1 MTSLSRRD
9 FMKSAALGAAALM
22 LPSAARP
29 ARAAEGKKPNILFI
43 VADDLGYGDLGCY
56 GQKNIKT
63 PNLDRMAAEGV
74 RFTDCYSGATVC
86 APSRCT
92 LMTALDNGH
101 SYIRGNANQSLRPQ
115 DLTITEVLKQAGYA
129 TGVIGKWGLGEDGT
143 DGIPNKKG
151 VDYFFGYLNQKHAH
165 NYYPEYLYRN
175 TEKVKLDNVEAEK
188 NVSKVRKTWSHD
200 LMAQES
206 LQYIERHKDA
216 PFCLFLTWTL
226 PHANNEGSR
235 ATGDGEEIPSHGIY
249 ENAPWP
255 SPEKGRAAMITRMDK
270 DIGDIFAL
278 LKKLGLDENTIVI
291 FTSDNGPHK
300 EGGKGSDPEFHNSNG
315 PLRGIKRDLTEGGI
329 RVPMIVR
336 WPGKIQPGRV
346 SDQIWGFVDFAPTA
360 AELGGTTFPGEIQGI
375 SMLPAIL
382 GQPQAKQHEYM
393 YWEFY
398 EKGFKQ
404 AARVQNCKAIRSG
417 VDGPVELY
425 DLSRDIGEA
434 TNVAAQ
440 HPEIVAKMEAIF
452 KTARV
457 DNEHWKIPT
466 AQANGGKKKKGARA
480 KAGKAGRNKKQAAA
494 Q

>member
-1 MTSLSRRD
+1 MTTLSRRD
-9 FMKSAALGAAALM
+9 FMKSAALGAAAN
-22 LPSAARP
+22 
-29 ARAAEGKKPNILFI
+29 KKPNILFI

-101 SYIRGNANQSLRPQ
+101 AYIRGNANQSLRPQ

-175 TEKVKLDNVEAEK
+175 TEKIKLDNVESEE

-206 LQYIERHKDA
+206 LGFIEKHKDE
-216 PFCLFLTWTL
+216 PFALFLTWTL
-226 PHANNEGSR
+226 PHANNEGGR
-235 ATGDGEEIPSHGIY
+235 ATGNGMEVPSLGEY
-249 ENAPWP
+249 ANAPWP
-255 SPEKGRAAMITRMDK
+255 APEKGRAAMITRMDK

-278 LKKLGLDENTIVI
+278 VKKLGLDENTVI
-291 FTSDNGPHK
+291 FFTSDNGPHK
-300 EGGKGSDPEFHNSNG
+300 EGGKGCDPATLDDNG
-315 PLRGIKRDLTEGGI
+315 PLRGIKRDLYEGGI

-336 WPGKIQPGRV
+336 WPGRIQPGRL

-360 AELGGTTFPGEIQGI
+360 AEIAGTAFPGEIQGI

-382 GQPQAKQHEYM
+382 GQKQETQHEYM
-393 YWEFY
+393 YFEFY
-398 EKGFKQ
+398 EGGFKQ
-404 AARVQNCKAIRSG
+404 SARVGNWKAVRTG
-417 VDGPVELY
+417 VEGPIELY
-425 DLSRDIGEA
+425 DLAKDLGEEHD
-434 TNVAAQ
+434 VAAQ
-440 HPEIVAKMEAIF
+440 HPEIVEKMKAIF
-452 KTARV
+452 KKAHV
-457 DNEHWKIPT
+457 DNEKWT
-466 AQANGGKKKKGARA
+466 LASAVGGKEKKKNGAKRA
-480 KAGKAGRNKKQAAA
+480 KADKGKKKQAAA